1 MTHDDETVERV
12 ARAIAE
18 EMDLDAD
25 DYYARKLARTAL
37 SAMPHAALLR
47 EALKALE
54 PFAKGADRH
63 DETVEHTEQER
74 HYLPYG
80 LQQIDLRRARAAA
93 GKIRAALEHQQKGE
107 PKP

>member
-1 MTHDDETVERV
+1 MTHDETVER
-12 ARAIAE
+12 
-18 EMDLDAD
+18 
-25 DYYARKLARTAL
+25 
-37 SAMPHAALLR
+37 ALLR
-47 EALKALE
+47 EALSALE

-93 GKIRAALEHQQKGE
+93 DKIRAALTQEKQT
-107 PKP
+107 